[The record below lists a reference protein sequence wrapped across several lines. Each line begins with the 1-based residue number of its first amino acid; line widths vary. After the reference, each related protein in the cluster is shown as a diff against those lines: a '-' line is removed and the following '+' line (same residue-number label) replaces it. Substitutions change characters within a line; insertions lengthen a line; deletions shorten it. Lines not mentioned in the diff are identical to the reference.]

1 MEPKKK
7 KGDLISGVLFVC
19 LGIGAS
25 IEAIRLQ
32 LGTFTQPQVG
42 FFPFLSSLF
51 LAVLAGI
58 LVIEALRGRSTGT
71 KPFSIWGPHT
81 ALVLALGVYVAVF
94 ETIGYVLSTVPLGM
108 VVLYVLGTK
117 KAWILLGASLLSAL
131 TTYVL
136 FDKILGVPLHNG
148 ILERFF

>member
-7 KGDLISGVLFVC
+7 MGDVVSGVLFIC

-25 IEAIRLQ
+25 LEAVRLR
-32 LGTFTQPQVG
+32 LGTVTQPEPG
-42 FFPFLSSLF
+42 FFPFLSGLF

-71 KPFSIWGPHT
+71 KSFRIWGPHT
-81 ALVLALGVYVAVF
+81 ALVLMLGVYVAIFQTV
-94 ETIGYVLSTVPLGM
+94 GYVLATIPLGM
-108 VVLYVLGTK
+108 VVLYVLGSRK
-117 KAWILLGASLLSAL
+117 FWILLGASLTSAL
-131 TTYVL
+131 ITYVL

-148 ILERFF
+148 ILEKLF